1 MIKYKKPLP
10 LEKLKEAGYNQTRI
24 LKERIISQSTVQRLR
39 KEEPITFTNLSVIC
53 ELLNCQPGDLIEYV
67 PDEKK
72 KKNEQR

>member
-10 LEKLKEAGYNQTRI
+10 LERLKDAGYNQTRI

-53 ELLNCQPGDLIEYV
+53 GLLNCQPGDIIEYV
-67 PDEKK
+67 PEERK
-72 KKNEQR
+72 EE